1 MSHLHFSKKTWLGP
15 GVGLSLSF
23 RVLEAFSNLSVE
35 PSFLL
40 ELLIRPSDV
49 LFSILK
55 DQGSVWRSAV
65 CKKICLLLLNQS
77 T

>member
-15 GVGLSLSF
+15 GVGLLLSF
-23 RVLEAFSNLSVE
+23 LVLEAFSNLSVE
-35 PSFLL
+35 PSLLL

-49 LFSILK
+49 LSPILK